1 MQKISTQVFFLLNIV
16 LFIFLLFLIWLSLF
30 TFSAFPI
37 KVTDTLSIFSIA
49 NNEMHIVDQIM
60 LNIRLPRAIVAA
72 ICGAALGASGA
83 VMQAI
88 TNNPLSSPSIL
99 GINSGAAL
107 GMACASTFVP
117 WLGVYG
123 ISTAALL
130 GGAIVWV
137 IVMII
142 GKSWQFGN
150 DNIRLVLAGVAMSA
164 LCAALTKAIIILEE
178 DQATGIIVWLA
189 GSFTDSSWSDVIYL
203 LPPTLLCIFCII
215 LISPKLNLLQ
225 LGDEYA
231 ISLGV
236 SPKKYKIIGSILV
249 LIMVSAVIST
259 IGSLGFVGL
268 LIPHMARFIIGTDHR
283 KFIPLAMIL
292 GACLVLL
299 ADVISRAIIF
309 PMETPA
315 GAILALIGAPFFIYL
330 VRKNYD

>member
-1 MQKISTQVFFLLNIV
+1 VQKISTKSYILLNIG
-16 LFIFLLFLIWLSLF
+16 LFIFLIFLVWLSLF
-30 TFSAFPI
+30 TFSSFNIKPI
-37 KVTDTLSIFSIA
+37 DTLNILNSS
-49 NNEMHIVDQIM
+49 NHKMQIVDQIM

-107 GMACASTFVP
+107 GMACVSTLAP
-117 WLGVYG
+117 WLGIFG
-123 ISTAALL
+123 LSSAALF
-130 GGAIVWV
+130 GGSIVWI

-142 GKSWQFGN
+142 GKSWQYGN

-164 LCAALTKAIIILEE
+164 LCAALTKALIILEE

-189 GSFTDSSWSDVIYL
+189 GSFTDTTWNDVFYL
-203 LPPTLLCIFCII
+203 LPSILICTFIII

-231 ISLGV
+231 VSLGI
-236 SPKKYKIIGSILV
+236 SPKKYKILGSIIV

-259 IGSLGFVGL
+259 VGSLGFVGL
-268 LIPHMARFIIGTDHR
+268 LIPHMARFIIGSDHR
-283 KFIPLAMIL
+283 KFIPLAMLL

-299 ADVISRAIIF
+299 ADVVSRAIIF

-330 VRKNYD
+330 VRRNYD